1 MAKARVFV
9 PNELASPARPR
20 DRGPTDTPSILVAD
34 VDKTFRRDGF
44 ETRALAGA
52 SFQVARQEFL
62 SIVGPSG
69 CGKSTLLRL
78 IAGLMAPDRG
88 TVAVDGQPVSG
99 PVSEVGIVFQKPIL
113 LDWRTVLGNVLMQ
126 VELRGRR
133 AQEYLPR
140 ARQML
145 EAVGLAEFE
154 DRYPYELSGGMQQRA
169 SIARAL
175 IHDPP
180 LLLMDEPF
188 GALDALTREQL
199 RIDLEELWLATR
211 KTVLFITHSIDE
223 AVLLSD
229 RVVVM
234 SPRPGRVE
242 QVIEVDLPRPRGL
255 AGRKLPA
262 FDAAV
267 DAVTAIFLSRGV
279 LHGGRSTSLLS
290 VQE

>member
-20 DRGPTDTPSILVAD
+20 DQGPTDTPSILVAD

-267 DAVTAIFLSRGV
+267 DALTAIFLSRGV
-279 LHGGRSTSLLS
+279 LRGGRSTSLLS